1 MAQHQQATRRGLIE
15 EANRAALEA
24 RWDDAI
30 ALNQAILEHP
40 QKDAEAY
47 NRLGRAYLA
56 LQRYDEAAEAYREAL
71 RVDPANLIARRNLQ
85 RLDLLRHRPTP
96 APDVVTAETDASPM
110 PRPTVFIEEV
120 GKTWV
125 DELINPAEAGLLA
138 EVLPG
143 EQLTLER
150 DGDRLLVKRRDGAL
164 LGEIEEVTASRVLD
178 LSERGNRYEA
188 YALGLSGQSLRVIL
202 RESYHDQALGNTV
215 SFPRQIT
222 SRAYLRERDLLRQRD
237 ESDFLFLEDDEE
249 DDVDESAASEA
260 DEEEGND
267 TDEVGGLDETL
278 PNVDDEE
285 SQI

>member
-1 MAQHQQATRRGLIE
+1 VAQQHATTKRGLIE
-15 EANRAALEA
+15 DANRAALEA

-30 ALNQAILEHP
+30 AINREILEHP
-40 QKDAEAY
+40 QKDAEAF

-85 RLDLLRHRPTP
+85 RLDLLRHRP
-96 APDVVTAETDASPM
+96 AAEASEPLPL
-110 PRPTVFIEEV
+110 PRTTVFIEEV

-125 DELINPAEAGLLA
+125 DELIDPAEAGLLA

-143 EQLTLER
+143 EQLELER

-164 LGEIEEVTASRVLD
+164 LGEIEAVTASRVLD
-178 LSERGNRYEA
+178 LMEQGNRYEA

-202 RESYHDQALGNTV
+202 RESYHSPALGNTV

-222 SRAYLRERDLLRQRD
+222 SRAYMRERDLLRQRD
-237 ESDFLFLEDDEE
+237 EADFLFLEEDE
-249 DDVDESAASEA
+249 DDDIDESGAAEA
-260 DEEEGND
+260 DEEESGESD
-267 TDEVGGLDETL
+267 DVATL
-278 PNVDDEE
+278 EDAIPAVDDEE